1 MCAISRTKRAGYG
14 YRWGA
19 GAESDEVVGV
29 QMNQDD
35 QKSSPVQGSPPPVWK
50 SLLKLARPVQWSK
63 SVFVLVGPAY
73 GLRDMPDG
81 TDLRMVALWSLV
93 AAASFSLASSGCYV
107 LNDLADAEADR
118 NHPRKKRR
126 PIAAGLISQG
136 LARGYALG
144 LYLGSLAL
152 AMVLPEAGRWWFLLA
167 LGLYVLNVNVYTAL
181 FKHLVIADVMGLSIG
196 FVLRVLGGCAA
207 VSVEPST
214 WLLNVTLFISMFL
227 AFGKRLGERRM
238 FTRLGQEEGVQAV
251 HHRRVQEGYTDT
263 TLEMAVVVTA
273 VTTLVTYAFYVQDQ
287 EGMFHLGFNLLWLT
301 VLPATY
307 AMLRAIVLLERGE
320 YDDPTELA
328 VHDRA
333 CQGAGLIFVL
343 MTAGL
348 MVWWHASGG
357 G

>member
-1 MCAISRTKRAGYG
+1 MVQPNLVRTITRCPNPPNQPSRTRPL
-14 YRWGA
+14 WL
-19 GAESDEVVGV
+19 
-29 QMNQDD
+29 
-35 QKSSPVQGSPPPVWK
+35 
-50 SLLKLARPVQWSK
+50 SLIKLARPQQWCK

-73 GLRDMPDG
+73 GLLDMPEG
-81 TDLRMVALWSLV
+81 TDLRALAIWALV

-107 LNDLADAEADR
+107 LNDLADAEVDR
-118 NHPRKKRR
+118 QHPRKCLR
-126 PIAAGLISQG
+126 PIASGEVTAGIARIYALVLYMVAAGL
-136 LARGYALG
+136 
-144 LYLGSLAL
+144 
-152 AMVLPEAGRWWFLLA
+152 AMLLPEAGRWWFVLT
-167 LGLYVLNVNVYTAL
+167 LGLYVVNVNVYTGF

-214 WLLNVTLFISMFL
+214 WLLNVTLFVSMFL

-238 FTRLGQEEGVQAV
+238 FARTPGGSDHSGAV

-287 EGMFHLGFNLLWLT
+287 AGSYHMGFNLLWLT

-333 CQGAGLIFVL
+333 CQAAGIVFVVMTAVL
-343 MTAGL
+343 MVVWNQPAG
-348 MVWWHASGG
+348 G
-357 G
+357 

>member
-1 MCAISRTKRAGYG
+1 MHDLPNQP
-14 YRWGA
+14 
-19 GAESDEVVGV
+19 AETR
-29 QMNQDD
+29 
-35 QKSSPVQGSPPPVWK
+35 PLWL
-50 SLLKLARPVQWSK
+50 SLIKLVRPQQWSK

-73 GLRDMPDG
+73 SIRDMPEG
-81 TDLRMVALWSLV
+81 TDLKMLILWALV

-118 NHPRKKRR
+118 QHPRKCRR
-126 PIAAGLISQG
+126 PIADGAVTSGV
-136 LARGYALG
+136 ARVYALC
-144 LYLGSLAL
+144 LYLVAAALAL
-152 AMVLPEAGRWWFLLA
+152 LLPEAGRWWFVLT
-167 LGLYVLNVNVYTAL
+167 LGLYVLNVNIYTGF

-207 VSVEPST
+207 LSVEPST
-214 WLLNVTLFISMFL
+214 WLLNVTLFVSMFL

-238 FTRLGQEEGVQAV
+238 FARTADGAEVGGAV

-287 EGMFHLGFNLLWLT
+287 EGLYHTGFNLLWLT

-333 CQGAGLIFVL
+333 CQGAGIVFVMMTAVL
-343 MTAGL
+343 MIY
-348 MVWWHASGG
+348 WHQPPNG
-357 G
+357 